1 MKFSTSIG
9 IVAFGSSIP
18 SLSIQVSEIE
28 QAQGQPKAGP
38 PRAEKPVG
46 QVGPALGVCQK
57 TVPDVDQ
64 DTVTLST
71 DALTQALQRFS
82 GKKEEVGALF
92 IGSESHPYAV
102 KPSGTMVAQAL
113 GLSPHLALADLQ
125 FACKAGTQAIQIGLA
140 YVQSGMAKLAV
151 GIGADTAQSQPGDAL
166 EFTAGAGAAAFI
178 MGTDKIIA
186 KVLATTSY
194 ATDTPDFWRRPG
206 EAYPQHAGRFTGEPA
221 YFAHIAQ
228 ATQQLLSEVNL
239 KPAEIDYCVFHT
251 PNGKFP
257 KAVAQQLGFTPEQ
270 LQHSLV
276 VEQIGN
282 TYSAGSLMALVNVLE
297 TVGATKKI
305 LMTSYGS
312 GSGAD
317 SFLLETT
324 DLLVQQRKKWS
335 ELLVDQIKQLQPITY
350 QHYLQN
356 TSGGD

>member
-1 MKFSTSIG
+1 MKFKTPSG
-9 IVAFGSSIP
+9 IVAFGSAIP
-18 SLSIQVSEIE
+18 SLAIQVTEIE

-38 PRAEKPVG
+38 PRAEKVGG
-46 QVGPALGVCQK
+46 QVGPALGVAQK
-57 TVPDVDQ
+57 TVPDIDQ
-64 DTVTLST
+64 DAVTLST
-71 DALTQALQRFS
+71 DALAQALERLPQ
-82 GKKEEVGALF
+82 KKESIGALF

-151 GIGADTAQSQPGDAL
+151 GIGADTAQSRPGDAL
-166 EFTAGAGAAAFI
+166 EFTAGAGGAAFVI
-178 MGTDKIIA
+178 GQDKILA
-186 KVLATTSY
+186 TVLATTSY

-221 YFAHIAQ
+221 YFEHIIH
-228 ATQQLLSEVNL
+228 ATQNLLTEVKL
-239 KPAEIDYCVFHT
+239 EPTEIDYCVFHT

-257 KAVAQQLGFTPEQ
+257 KAVAHQLGFTPDQ

-297 TVGATKKI
+297 TVEAHQKI
-305 LMTSYGS
+305 LVTSYGS

-324 DLLVQQRKKWS
+324 DLLVQSRKTWS
-335 ELLVDQIKQLQPITY
+335 SFLKDQIAQLQLVTY

-356 TSGGD
+356 TSGGH